1 MEKRIKQKVNNYF
14 KNYNNDLITWC
25 NINNNN
31 NSISYESIIEFINS
45 KDSFCL
51 EDIDFNKRKRSKNII
66 AQYLRC
72 CAKRANGEQCTRK
85 KKDGLCY
92 CGTHEK
98 NRPHGVVD
106 INIDTTDKLTK
117 TEVWLQEINGIMY
130 YIDTFNNVYKTQD
143 IISNK
148 INPDIIAKYNCVN
161 GVYSIPEYLHLNN

>member
-1 MEKRIKQKVNNYF
+1 MEKRLTCKIVDYFDRFKSDMKKWIEENDNMNNENKSELLQYIF
-14 KNYNNDLITWC
+14 DYDNLELD
-25 NINNNN
+25 
-31 NSISYESIIEFINS
+31 
-45 KDSFCL
+45 KD
-51 EDIDFNKRKRSKNII
+51 DFTKRKRIKSVVPL
-66 AQYLRC
+66 YMRC
-72 CAKRANGEQCTRK
+72 TAKRANGEQCTRK

-106 INIDTTDKLTK
+106 INIDTSDKLTK